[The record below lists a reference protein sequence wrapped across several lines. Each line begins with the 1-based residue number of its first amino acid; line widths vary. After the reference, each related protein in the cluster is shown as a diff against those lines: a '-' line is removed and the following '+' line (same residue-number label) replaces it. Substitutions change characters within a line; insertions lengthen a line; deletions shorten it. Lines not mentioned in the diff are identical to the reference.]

1 MKLSAEGKE
10 REFDGGILFVAV
22 CGTLLLS
29 LVPFLKYYTRWS
41 NTHSSSIALQWQF
54 ALRKK
59 EVMKTLLAEKEGPK
73 SMKNVFFIMQKYFT
87 YVSFLALL

>member
-1 MKLSAEGKE
+1 MKLSVAGEE

-41 NTHSSSIALQWQF
+41 NTHSSSIALPLQST
-54 ALRKK
+54 LRKK
-59 EVMKTLLAEKEGPK
+59 E
-73 SMKNVFFIMQKYFT
+73 KNNF
-87 YVSFLALL
+87 S